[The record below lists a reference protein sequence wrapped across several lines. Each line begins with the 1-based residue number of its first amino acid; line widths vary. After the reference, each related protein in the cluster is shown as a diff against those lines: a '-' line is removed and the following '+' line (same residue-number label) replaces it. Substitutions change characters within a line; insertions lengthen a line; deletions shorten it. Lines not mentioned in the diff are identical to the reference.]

1 MPRGRERHGVF
12 MIQIPQAHP
21 SRAEKRDSSQML
33 KCTFLGLN
41 AALSLNRDN
50 SGQWSKSGLPAGQS
64 PESKQKLRAPSQ
76 DIYISSSKAQE
87 IGKRE
92 CKGIQESKYEEE
104 RVGTLWSG
112 CDVVT

>member
-1 MPRGRERHGVF
+1 
-12 MIQIPQAHP
+12 
-21 SRAEKRDSSQML
+21 ML
-33 KCTFLGLN
+33 KRAFLGLN

-64 PESKQKLRAPSQ
+64 PENKQKLSIQPQ

-92 CKGIQESKYEEE
+92 RKRIQESKCEEE
-104 RVGTLWSG
+104 CVGTLRPG
-112 CDVVT
+112 RGMVMGL